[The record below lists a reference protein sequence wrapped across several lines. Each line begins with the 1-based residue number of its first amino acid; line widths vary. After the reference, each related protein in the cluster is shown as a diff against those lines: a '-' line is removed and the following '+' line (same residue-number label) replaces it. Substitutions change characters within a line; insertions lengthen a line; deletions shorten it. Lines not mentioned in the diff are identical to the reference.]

1 MNRLVRLGLP
11 ILATL
16 LVLGGLAYVHRVDLI
31 LSGVRFLSQRR
42 YDVAPNRP
50 IEWQTGGDPED
61 RAAADRPPNI
71 VLILADDLGWN
82 DLTFQGGGVA
92 GGTVPTPHI
101 DSLATQGASFTNG
114 YAANATCA
122 PSRAALMSGRYGTRF
137 GFEFTPT
144 PDGMMP
150 LATLAA
156 ESIDRVSLRERYLFD
171 VEDERPYEEMGMP
184 ASEITLAELLATRG
198 YHNVH
203 IGKWHLGRVDGMAP
217 HEQGFDESLLMTSGL
232 YLPEEDP
239 EVVNSKQEFDGID
252 QFLWASMNFAAQY
265 NGGPAF
271 APGGYLTDWYSE
283 EAARVIEANRDRPFF
298 LYLAHWAPHTPLQA
312 LREDYEALDHIEL
325 HRERVYA
332 AMIRSLDRGIGKV
345 LQALEDQGLADN
357 TLVLFT
363 SDNGGAGYIGLPD
376 VNQPYRGW
384 KMTLFEGGIHVPY
397 FLKWPERIEAGTEVD
412 APVHHFDLYATAA
425 AAAGAPLPTDR
436 KIDGVDL
443 LPWATGDANGAPH
456 EALFWRSG
464 ASRSALIDGW
474 KLNVS
479 DPPGR
484 TWLYEITSDPTEKR
498 DRSEAE
504 PERLASMLAALD
516 AHDADQGPPGWASRM
531 SAPVNLDKDG
541 SLDDAPD
548 DEYIYWSN

>member
-1 MNRLVRLGLP
+1 MNRLARLGLP

-16 LVLGGLAYVHRVDLI
+16 LVLSGLAYVNRVDLI

-42 YDVAPNRP
+42 YDVTPNRP
-50 IEWQTGGDPED
+50 IEWQTGGDPEN

-101 DSLATQGASFTNG
+101 DSLAAQGASFTNG

-232 YLPEEDP
+232 YLPEDDP

-283 EAARVIEANRDRPFF
+283 EAVRVIEANRDRPFF

-332 AMIRSLDRGIGKV
+332 AMIRSLDRGIGQV

-397 FLKWPERIEAGTEVD
+397 FLKWPERIEPGTEVD

-425 AAAGAPLPTDR
+425 AAAGATLPTDR
-436 KIDGVDL
+436 KVDGVDL
-443 LPWATGDANGAPH
+443 LPWATGDANGVPH

-484 TWLYEITSDPTEKR
+484 TWLYEMTSDPTEKR

-541 SLDDAPD
+541 SLDDSPD

>member
-1 MNRLVRLGLP
+1 
-11 ILATL
+11 
-16 LVLGGLAYVHRVDLI
+16 
-31 LSGVRFLSQRR
+31 
-42 YDVAPNRP
+42 
-50 IEWQTGGDPED
+50 
-61 RAAADRPPNI
+61 
-71 VLILADDLGWN
+71 
-82 DLTFQGGGVA
+82 
-92 GGTVPTPHI
+92 
-101 DSLATQGASFTNG
+101 
-114 YAANATCA
+114 
-122 PSRAALMSGRYGTRF
+122 
-137 GFEFTPT
+137 
-144 PDGMMP
+144 
-150 LATLAA
+150 
-156 ESIDRVSLRERYLFD
+156 
-171 VEDERPYEEMGMP
+171 
-184 ASEITLAELLATRG
+184 
-198 YHNVH
+198 
-203 IGKWHLGRVDGMAP
+203 
-217 HEQGFDESLLMTSGL
+217 
-232 YLPEEDP
+232 
-239 EVVNSKQEFDGID
+239 
-252 QFLWASMNFAAQY
+252 
-265 NGGPAF
+265 
-271 APGGYLTDWYSE
+271 
-283 EAARVIEANRDRPFF
+283 
-298 LYLAHWAPHTPLQA
+298 
-312 LREDYEALDHIEL
+312 
-325 HRERVYA
+325 
-332 AMIRSLDRGIGKV
+332 MIRSLDRGIGKV

-484 TWLYEITSDPTEKR
+484 TWLYEMTSDPTEKR
-498 DRSEAE
+498 DRSEAQ

>member
-1 MNRLVRLGLP
+1 MNRLARLGLP

-16 LVLGGLAYVHRVDLI
+16 LVLSGLAYVNRVDLI

-50 IEWQTGGDPED
+50 IEWQTGGDPEN

-101 DSLATQGASFTNG
+101 DSLAAQGASFTNG

-171 VEDERPYEEMGMP
+171 VEDERAYEEMGMP

-232 YLPEEDP
+232 YLPEDDP

-283 EAARVIEANRDRPFF
+283 EAVRVIEANRDRPFF

-332 AMIRSLDRGIGKV
+332 AMIRSLDRGIGQV

-397 FLKWPERIEAGTEVD
+397 FLKWPERIEPGTEVD

-425 AAAGAPLPTDR
+425 AAAGATLPNDR
-436 KIDGVDL
+436 KVDGVDL
-443 LPWATGDANGAPH
+443 LPWATGDANGVPH

-484 TWLYEITSDPTEKR
+484 TWLYQMSSDPTEKR